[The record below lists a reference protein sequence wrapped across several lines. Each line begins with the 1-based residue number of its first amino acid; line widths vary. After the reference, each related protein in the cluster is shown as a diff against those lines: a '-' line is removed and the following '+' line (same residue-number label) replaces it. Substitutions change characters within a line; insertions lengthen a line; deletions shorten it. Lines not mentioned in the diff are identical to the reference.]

1 MKCFQLNRFM
11 NCINASWTVLM
22 QNSSK
27 PNVNF
32 FDISSEPN
40 MYELFSSEPS
50 NLQNSND
57 ILLCGRAREQG
68 GPRRRW
74 RWAWRRSRC
83 AAWTQRWLRK
93 RSARCQGRRGGGA
106 GARRGPT
113 NGRGGGQCGVEVPV
127 EEERAHGVDL
137 AAVREVVGEVPT
149 LTRRRWRHGAGRGGG
164 VGMRVAGKMIVAR
177 VRV

>member
-1 MKCFQLNRFM
+1 VEVGVEKEQVRGVDP
-11 NCINASWTVLM
+11 TV
-22 QNSSK
+22 
-27 PNVNF
+27 V
-32 FDISSEPN
+32 E
-40 MYELFSSEPS
+40 EEV
-50 NLQNSND
+50 
-57 ILLCGRAREQG
+57 
-68 GPRRRW
+68 
-74 RWAWRRSRC
+74 
-83 AAWTQRWLRK
+83 
-93 RSARCQGRRGGGA
+93 ARCQGRRGGGA